1 MITTEYAIFTHMKSK
16 TDYRLLS
23 LAELEDGTK
32 VAVYQ
37 NCKYP
42 PQAAWNIYAKLESSG
57 AYVWLQW
64 VENKFV
70 VRSMEVPVSEDVKSL
85 WNYTWVR
92 PLAEFSV
99 KFKPKDDDEE
109 PICNN

>member
-1 MITTEYAIFTHMKSK
+1 MINVQYPVYVHMKSK
-16 TDYRLLS
+16 TDYRLLAF
-23 LAELEDGTK
+23 AEFEDGTK
-32 VAVYQ
+32 AAVYQ
-37 NCKYP
+37 NCRYP
-42 PQAAWNIYAKLESSG
+42 PNASWYLYAKLESSG

-70 VRSMEVPVSEDVKSL
+70 VRSTVSEDAKSL

-99 KFKPKDDDEE
+99 KFKPKDDEDSV
-109 PICNN
+109 CNN